1 MRIAVVG
8 GTGMIGSGVVAEA
21 AAREHEVTVASRR
34 GNGPAGGPAVVSV
47 AVDAADQR
55 AMVELFER
63 VDVVVAA
70 TRPAPGDEAS
80 HTEVT
85 SNLLDVAAKTG
96 RRLVVVG
103 GAAPLLVPDAGRRL
117 VIDTPAY
124 VPDEYR
130 TIAMASVT
138 QLRACQAHPTA
149 DWTYVS
155 PPLFIA
161 PGERTGSYRRGTTT
175 LLLDPHGRSSISVE
189 DFAVAVLDE
198 VESPRDEPHFTVA
211 SSAPG

>member
-21 AAREHEVTVASRR
+21 AARGHEVTVASRR
-34 GNGPAGGPAVVSV
+34 GNRPADAPAIASV
-47 AVDAADQR
+47 AVDATDPQ

-63 VDVVVAA
+63 VDVVVAS

-80 HTEVT
+80 HPAVT
-85 SNLLDVAAKTG
+85 STLLDVAAKTG
-96 RRLVVVG
+96 RRLLVVG
-103 GAAPLLVPDAGRRL
+103 GAAPLLAPDDANRL
-117 VIDTPAY
+117 VIDTPGY
-124 VPDEYR
+124 VPAEYR
-130 TIAMASVT
+130 AISMACVA
-138 QLRACQAHPTA
+138 QLRACQAHRTA

-175 LLLDPHGRSSISVE
+175 LLLDPDGTSSISVE
-189 DFAVAVLDE
+189 DFAIAVVDE
-198 VESPRDEPHFTVA
+198 LETPGGERHFTVA
-211 SSAPG
+211 SSLE